1 MGGCNCVTGKL
12 EVAELDDQRIQQI
25 GKILKKII

>member
-1 MGGCNCVTGKL
+1 MGGCNCVTGKP

>member
-1 MGGCNCVTGKL
+1 MGGCNCVTGKP

-25 GKILKKII
+25 SKFLKNN